1 MNILHVISSLNRSCG
16 GTSSCTYQLVEAL
29 NAIGCHTDILTLAP
43 RGKSEKMV
51 GYGSFINAPPY
62 DACTPLRISPN
73 IRNELKKA
81 QYNLFHVN
89 QIWEDIIHAAC
100 STARRRGI
108 PYILSPHG
116 SLYRQALAISSWKKK
131 LALNL
136 LGYKKDIQQ
145 AACLHA
151 TSMQE
156 MEHIRA
162 AGFHNPVAVIPN
174 PVEIPQNLPT
184 KTIARDTPFRVG
196 FLGRFH
202 PIKNIDLLIKA
213 WAAAGL
219 KNAELL
225 LYGDGAPA
233 YISELQSLVNEL
245 QLTNVRFMGFVNG
258 LEKYQAL
265 AKLDVLCAPS
275 KQENFGMSIAEA
287 LLVGTPVIASTGTPW
302 EELNT
307 HRCGWWIPATIEA
320 LANSLKDV
328 HLLSREELLDIGK
341 RGTGLVT
348 MQYGSPVIAE
358 MMKDLYS
365 YILQKSGKPDFV
377 YT

>member
-1 MNILHVISSLNRSCG
+1 MKVLHVISSLNRSSG

-29 NAIGCHTDILTLAP
+29 NAIDCTTDILTLAP
-43 RGKSEKMV
+43 EKKEEQMV
-51 GYGSFINAPPY
+51 GNAPFVHALPF
-62 DACTPLRISPN
+62 DACSPLNISMNIRKELKSGDYELFHANGLWEDVVHATCATARKRQIPYVLSLHGALYPQAMAISPV
-73 IRNELKKA
+73 RKK
-81 QYNLFHVN
+81 V
-89 QIWEDIIHAAC
+89 
-100 STARRRGI
+100 
-108 PYILSPHG
+108 
-116 SLYRQALAISSWKKK
+116 ALA
-131 LALNL
+131 
-136 LGYKKDIQQ
+136 LGYRKDIAS

-151 TSMQE
+151 TSIAE

-162 AGFHNPVAVIPN
+162 AGFRNPIAVIPN
-174 PVEIPQNLPT
+174 PVEIPQNLPS
-184 KTIARDTPFRVG
+184 KKIPAGAPFRVG

-287 LLVGTPVIASTGTPW
+287 LLASTPVIASTDTPW
-302 EELNT
+302 QELHT
-307 HRCGWWIPATIEA
+307 HRCGWWIPATLTELTETLATVHA
-320 LANSLKDV
+320 LNRA
-328 HLLSREELLDIGK
+328 ELVEMGR
-341 RGTGLVT
+341 RGQVL
-348 MQYGSPVIAE
+348 
-358 MMKDLYS
+358 MMKKYSSSVVADMMQSLYS
-365 YILQKSGKPDFV
+365 HILNNSEKPDFV